1 MIVSVGIIASRANR
15 KGLLWEAFFYGC
27 MAGSFFLHHPLCRHP
42 HTFFS
47 DKFKSIRFTAEAC
60 LRLQERHAG
69 RQKDNMT
76 NTSKTKGFL
85 TPVGAIP
92 VYDNDLDTVFRQF
105 IAGVTGLDSSFV
117 GSCWTESLSDP
128 ATDEGTCCQAAVVS
142 YGGNPGPSIVHNG
155 TDPTDADDGTDVL
168 TWQEE
173 LTLLTRFYGPKAEF
187 YAALLKYGC
196 MVKQNADE
204 LLANGIVFASADKTV
219 SEIVTVNNLPVKET
233 SLSLYFRRS
242 VSFTYQVRN
251 IARGII
257 NYF

>member
-1 MIVSVGIIASRANR
+1 
-15 KGLLWEAFFYGC
+15 
-27 MAGSFFLHHPLCRHP
+27 
-42 HTFFS
+42 
-47 DKFKSIRFTAEAC
+47 
-60 LRLQERHAG
+60 
-69 RQKDNMT
+69 MT

-105 IAGVTGLDSSFV
+105 IAGVTGLDESVV
-117 GSCWTESLSDP
+117 GSCWNENFP
-128 ATDEGTCCQAAVVS
+128 AQATDEVTWCQAGVVS

-155 TDPTDADDGTDVL
+155 TDPADPDDGTDVL

-173 LTLLTRFYGPKAEF
+173 LTLLTRFYGPKAAF

-204 LLANGIVFASADKTV
+204 LLVNGIVFASADKTV
-219 SEIVTVNNLPVKET
+219 SEIVPVNNLPVKET
-233 SLSLYFRRS
+233 TFSLYFRRS

-251 IARGII
+251 LARGII
-257 NYF
+257 HYF

>member
-1 MIVSVGIIASRANR
+1 MPD
-15 KGLLWEAFFYGC
+15 WQAFF
-27 MAGSFFLHHPLCRHP
+27 FFTIFCAVIR
-42 HTFFS
+42 TFLFP
-47 DKFKSIRFTAEAC
+47 DNLNSIRFSAEDC
-60 LRLQERHAG
+60 FRLCKRNVG

-85 TPVGAIP
+85 TPVGAMP
-92 VYDNDLDTVFRQF
+92 AYDNDLDTVFRQF
-105 IAGVTGLDSSFV
+105 IAGVTGLDSSLV
-117 GSCWTESLSDP
+117 GSYWNESLPAP
-128 ATDEGTCCQAAVVS
+128 ATDEACRCQAAVVS

-155 TDPTDADDGTDVL
+155 KDPVDGDDGTDVL

-204 LLANGIVFASADKTV
+204 LLAHGIVFASADKTV

-233 SLSLYFRRS
+233 AFSLYFRRS

-251 IARGII
+251 IVRGII
-257 NYF
+257 HYF

>member
-1 MIVSVGIIASRANR
+1 
-15 KGLLWEAFFYGC
+15 
-27 MAGSFFLHHPLCRHP
+27 
-42 HTFFS
+42 
-47 DKFKSIRFTAEAC
+47 
-60 LRLQERHAG
+60 
-69 RQKDNMT
+69 MT

-105 IAGVTGLDSSFV
+105 IAGVTGLDKSLV
-117 GSCWTESLSDP
+117 ASCWDDNFP
-128 ATDEGTCCQAAVVS
+128 APAIDETTWCQAGVVS

-155 TDPTDADDGTDVL
+155 TNPADPDDGVDVL

-173 LTLLTRFYGPKAEF
+173 LTLVTRFYGPKAEF

-204 LLANGIVFASADKTV
+204 LLGWGIAFASADKTV
-219 SEIVTVNNLPVKET
+219 SEIVKASDPQVKET
-233 SLSLYFRRS
+233 SFSLYFRRN

-251 IARGII
+251 IAGGII
-257 NYF
+257 HYF

>member
-1 MIVSVGIIASRANR
+1 
-15 KGLLWEAFFYGC
+15 
-27 MAGSFFLHHPLCRHP
+27 MAGRIFLHHLLCRNP
-42 HTFFS
+42 SILFP
-47 DKFKSIRFTAEAC
+47 DNLKSIRFTAEGF
-60 LRLQERHAG
+60 LRFFKRNAG

-85 TPVGAIP
+85 TPVGTIP

-105 IAGVTGLDSSFV
+105 IAGVTGLDRSLV
-117 GSCWTESLSDP
+117 GSCWNGRFPVE
-128 ATDEGTCCQAAVVS
+128 ATDETTWCQAGVIS

-155 TDPTDADDGTDVL
+155 TNPADGDDGTDVL

-173 LTLLTRFYGPKAEF
+173 LTLLARFYGPKSEF

-204 LLANGIVFASADKTV
+204 LLDWGIAFAAADKTF
-219 SEIVTVNNLPVKET
+219 SEIVTVNNLLVKET
-233 SLSLYFRRS
+233 SFSLYFRRS

-251 IARGII
+251 IAGGII
-257 NYF
+257 HYF